1 MRLLAQ
7 ARNPYSRWWLWI
19 PGSLASLPPR
29 NDEDMTSHYDALET
43 RDPAERER
51 DLFSRLP
58 DVLRKAMAAPTY
70 AERFKAI
77 DPAAITSRAALA
89 RLPVLR
95 KSELPALHK
104 ASPPFG
110 GFVTGSAG
118 SFGRLFT
125 SPGPI
130 FEPES
135 THTDPWRGARTL
147 FAAGFRPGDVVLNT
161 FSYHLTPG
169 GFIFDSSARALGCA
183 VIPGNTEAQFELI
196 EAYRPVGYSGTPD
209 FLKILF
215 DAAASAGRD
224 VSSIKRAL
232 VSGAAFPKSLQDEI
246 KSRGVDAYQ
255 AFGTA
260 DLGLIAFETSA
271 REGMVVNEDLIFE
284 IVRPGTGD
292 PMPEGDVGEIVVT
305 SLDPEHPWIRLALGD
320 LTAALPGTSRCGRTN
335 MRIKGWMGRADQTT
349 KVKGMFVR
357 PEQVAEIGKRHP
369 ELGRLR
375 LVVTREGET
384 DVMTLK
390 AECASPSDAL
400 REQVT
405 ASLRAVAKL
414 GGAVELVAPG
424 SLPNDGKVIAD
435 ERPVS

>member
-1 MRLLAQ
+1 MGA
-7 ARNPYSRWWLWI
+7 NT
-19 PGSLASLPPR
+19 
-29 NDEDMTSHYDALET
+29 MTEHTDHYDALET
-43 RDPAERER
+43 RTPAMREAE
-51 DLFSRLP
+51 LFSRLP
-58 DVLRKAMAAPTY
+58 DVLRNAMAAPAY
-70 AERFKAI
+70 AERFQGI
-77 DPAAITSRAALA
+77 DPAGVTSWAALA

-95 KSELPALHK
+95 KADLPALHK

-110 GFVTGSAG
+110 GFVTGLPG

-130 FEPES
+130 FEPEAV
-135 THTDPWRGARTL
+135 HADPWRGARAL

-169 GFIFDSSARALGCA
+169 GFIFDTSARALGCA
-183 VIPGNTEAQFELI
+183 VIPAGPGNTDAQFELI

-209 FLKILF
+209 FLKILL
-215 DAAASAGRD
+215 DAASTAGRD
-224 VSSIKRAL
+224 VSSIQRAL

-271 REGMVVNEDLIFE
+271 REGMVVNEDLIVE
-284 IVRPGTGD
+284 IVHPGTGD
-292 PMPEGDVGEIVVT
+292 PVAEGDVGEIVVT
-305 SLDPEHPWIRLALGD
+305 SLDLHHPWIRLALGD
-320 LTAALPGTSRCGRTN
+320 LTAVLPGRSPCGRSN
-335 MRIKGWMGRADQTT
+335 MRIQGWMGRADQTT

-357 PEQVAEIGKRHP
+357 PEQIAEIGKRHP

-384 DVMTLK
+384 DVMTLR
-390 AECASPSDAL
+390 AEAASTDPILSEA
-400 REQVT
+400 VT
-405 ASLRAVAKL
+405 ATLRGVTKL
-414 GGAVELVAPG
+414 GGTVELVPIGA
-424 SLPNDGKVIAD
+424 LPNDGKAIVD
-435 ERPVS
+435 ER

>member
-1 MRLLAQ
+1 
-7 ARNPYSRWWLWI
+7 
-19 PGSLASLPPR
+19 
-29 NDEDMTSHYDALET
+29 MTEHYDSLET
-43 RDPAERER
+43 RDSAEREA
-51 DLFSRLP
+51 DLFARLP
-58 DVLRKAMAAPTY
+58 HVLATAMTAPGY
-70 AERFKAI
+70 ARHLAGV
-77 DPAAITSRAALA
+77 DPAAVVDRAALA
-89 RLPVLR
+89 RLPLLR

-104 ASPPFG
+104 AAPPFG
-110 GFVTGSAG
+110 GFLSGPAG

-130 FEPES
+130 FEPEPV
-135 THTDPWRGARTL
+135 HADPWRGARAL
-147 FAAGFRPGDVVLNT
+147 FAAGFRAGDVVLNT

-183 VIPGNTEAQFELI
+183 VIPAGPGNTEAQFELI

-209 FLKILF
+209 FLKILL
-215 DAAASAGRD
+215 DAADSTGRD
-224 VSSIKRAL
+224 VSSIRRAL
-232 VSGAAFPKSLQDEI
+232 VSGAAFPKSLQEEI

-260 DLGLIAFETSA
+260 DLGLVAYETSP
-271 REGMVVNEDLIFE
+271 REGMVVNEDLILE

-292 PMPEGDVGEIVVT
+292 PVAEGEVGEIVVT
-305 SLDPEHPWIRLALGD
+305 SLDPHHPWIRLALGD
-320 LTAALPGTSRCGRTN
+320 LTAALPGKSPCGRSN

-375 LVVTREGET
+375 LVVTRDGET
-384 DVMTLK
+384 DVMTLH
-390 AECASPSDAL
+390 AECSSPSDAL
-400 REQVT
+400 REQLAV
-405 ASLRAVAKL
+405 SLRAVAKL
-414 GGAVELVAPG
+414 GGSVELASPG

-435 ERPVS
+435 QRPVG